1 MTGIEK
7 NLDLTMRYKRGSI
20 FMTDLGYQTGNI
32 QGKKRPC
39 IIVSNDNANQHA
51 PILTVIPLTTK
62 LKKSLP
68 CHLEFYHNGIWQTAL
83 VEQITTVMKTQCSEF
98 LGFVDARTMIL
109 LDYVIKCQ
117 LNLSLNFDTSSF
129 EIICKNYITR
139 TQAKE
144 LRVNE
149 QTLQEIE
156 KSNGHWIMINENENE
171 NEIQPQPQQCCE
183 SSKKKKRRAWTADL
197 RCSFLSDY
205 ESLSA
210 EEIAEK
216 YNISKASVYT
226 YASMFRRL

>member
-1 MTGIEK
+1 MKTNYPISCILRRYIIVTATEK

-20 FMTDLGYQTGNI
+20 FLTDLGYQTGNI

-117 LNLSLNFDTSSF
+117 LSLSLNFDASSF
-129 EIICKNYITR
+129 EMICKNYINNVEAQSQTESR
-139 TQAKE
+139 AESQA
-144 LRVNE
+144 
-149 QTLQEIE
+149 QLQA
-156 KSNGHWIMINENENE
+156 
-171 NEIQPQPQQCCE
+171 QPQLQQCCE
-183 SSKKKKRRAWTADL
+183 SSQKKKRREWTADL
-197 RCSFLSDY
+197 RYTFLSDY

>member
-1 MTGIEK
+1 MMTNIE
-7 NLDLTMRYKRGSI
+7 YKRGSI

-62 LKKSLP
+62 LKKFLP
-68 CHLEFYHNGIWQTAL
+68 CHLEFYHNGTYQTAL

-117 LNLSLNFDTSSF
+117 LSLSLNFDTSSF
-129 EIICKNYITR
+129 EIICKNYINGIESQAQIQ
-139 TQAKE
+139 TQC
-144 LRVNE
+144 
-149 QTLQEIE
+149 Q
-156 KSNGHWIMINENENE
+156 S
-171 NEIQPQPQQCCE
+171 QPQPQHKQCCE
-183 SSKKKKRRAWTADL
+183 TSKKMKRREWTADL
-197 RCSFLSDY
+197 RYTFLSDY

-216 YNISKASVYT
+216 YHISKASVYT

>member
-1 MTGIEK
+1 MTNIE
-7 NLDLTMRYKRGSI
+7 YKRGSI

-62 LKKSLP
+62 LKKFLP
-68 CHLEFYHNGIWQTAL
+68 CHLEFYHNGMYQTAL

-117 LNLSLNFDTSSF
+117 LSLSLNFDASSF
-129 EIICKNYITR
+129 EIICKNYTNNFESQPQ
-139 TQAKE
+139 TQVQ
-144 LRVNE
+144 L
-149 QTLQEIE
+149 
-156 KSNGHWIMINENENE
+156 
-171 NEIQPQPQQCCE
+171 QPQPQPQHCCE
-183 SSKKKKRRAWTADL
+183 LSQKKKRRVWTADL

-226 YASMFRRL
+226 YASVFRRL

>member
-1 MTGIEK
+1 MTDVE
-7 NLDLTMRYKRGSI
+7 YKRGSI
-20 FMTDLGYQTGNI
+20 FLTDLGYQTGNI

-62 LKKSLP
+62 LKKFLP

-98 LGFVDARTMIL
+98 LGFVDTRTMIL

-117 LNLSLNFDTSSF
+117 LSLSINFDTSSF
-129 EIICKNYITR
+129 EIICKNYINGVEAQSQVESR
-139 TQAKE
+139 VESQAQ
-144 LRVNE
+144 L
-149 QTLQEIE
+149 
-156 KSNGHWIMINENENE
+156 
-171 NEIQPQPQQCCE
+171 QPQLQLQPQSQQCGE
-183 SSKKKKRRAWTADL
+183 SSQKKKRREWTADL
-197 RCSFLSDY
+197 RHTFLSDY

>member
-1 MTGIEK
+1 MMMTDIE
-7 NLDLTMRYKRGSI
+7 YKRGSI
-20 FMTDLGYQTGNI
+20 FITDLGYQTGNI

-62 LKKSLP
+62 LKKFLP
-68 CHLEFYHNGIWQTAL
+68 CHLEFYHNGTYQTAL

-98 LGFVDARTMIL
+98 LGFVDVRTMIL

-117 LNLSLNFDTSSF
+117 LSLSLNFDASSF
-129 EIICKNYITR
+129 EIICKNYTNNFKSQSQ
-139 TQAKE
+139 TQFQSQ
-144 LRVNE
+144 V
-149 QTLQEIE
+149 QTQPQ
-156 KSNGHWIMINENENE
+156 SQP
-171 NEIQPQPQQCCE
+171 QPQPQQCCE
-183 SSKKKKRRAWTADL
+183 SSKKKKRREWTAEL
-197 RCSFLSDY
+197 KYTFLSDY

-226 YASMFRRL
+226 YASVFRRL